1 MNLPADVL
9 DDLLTLY
16 AAGEASP
23 GTRAL
28 IEEEIKRNPILASR
42 LKAPMPEAPT
52 PVVKPDACLKSLNR
66 IKRFHLLR
74 MFVLGFGLVT
84 LIVPLHPFFWDD
96 SDRSKKTFIAVSEAT
111 SAMFWGLFTYYSDKI
126 RRAGLR

>member
-1 MNLPADVL
+1 MKLPPDVFE
-9 DDLLTLY
+9 DLLTLY

-28 IEEEIKRNPILASR
+28 IEEEIKQNPSLAARVNSPIP
-42 LKAPMPEAPT
+42 LNPLPA
-52 PVVKPDACLKSLNR
+52 VKPDACLKTLNGV
-66 IKRFHLLR
+66 KRFHLLR
-74 MFVLGFGLVT
+74 MFVLGFAIVT

-96 SDRSKKTFIAVSEAT
+96 SVRAKKTFVVVSEAT
-111 SAMFWGLFTYYSDKI
+111 SAMFWGLFAYYSEKI

>member
-1 MNLPADVL
+1 MKLPADVL
-9 DDLLTLY
+9 EDLLTLY

-28 IEEEIKRNPILASR
+28 IEEEIQKNPALA
-42 LKAPMPEAPT
+42 LKLTAPMPTAP
-52 PVVKPDACLKSLNR
+52 PQVVKPDACLASLNR
-66 IKRFHLLR
+66 IKRFQLLR

-96 SDRSKKTFIAVSEAT
+96 LDRAKKTFIAVSEGM
-111 SAMFWGLFTYYSDKI
+111 SAVCWCLFVFYTDKI